1 MTNTPGEQAS
11 FLIFGGSKVGKTTVA
26 NTAPAPRLLLDAE
39 AASRFLPG
47 RKIRWNPLTD
57 APPAADGTW
66 DTCEVIIREYVALPK
81 VLEYLESG
89 QHDFASLVIDSISE
103 IQKRL
108 KDQISGSQGLIIQD
122 MDQQKWGKLLAHMEA
137 VIRELRDL
145 TEHPT
150 RPLTIVIT
158 AMQEVS
164 KQGILIP
171 SVQGGLRDS
180 LPYFM
185 DVIGYLDTQE
195 VPTTDPTQ
203 HPEPMRFLATRE
215 GVRAKGGTPY
225 LAGERVQGRIP
236 RYVYGEDLSVARMLD
251 MVFHP
256 ENTAVP
262 AAT

>member
-1 MTNTPGEQAS
+1 MTNPVGEQAS
-11 FLIFGGSKVGKTTVA
+11 FLLFGHTKVGKSTLA

-47 RKIRWNPLTD
+47 RKIRWDPLTQ
-57 APPAADGTW
+57 APPEADGTW
-66 DTCEVIIREYVALPK
+66 ETCEVIVREYSVMTK
-81 VLEYLESG
+81 VLAYLEAAE
-89 QHDFASLVIDSISE
+89 HPFASLVIDSISE

-108 KDQISGSQGLIIQD
+108 KDQISGSQGTIIKD
-122 MDQQKWGKLLAHMEA
+122 MDMQKWGKLLSHMEA

-150 RPLTIVIT
+150 RPLNVVIT
-158 AMQEVS
+158 AMQEVRE
-164 KQGILIP
+164 GILIP

-185 DVIGYLDTQE
+185 DVVGYLDTQE
-195 VPTTDPTQ
+195 VASSDPTVT
-203 HPEPMRFLATRE
+203 PEPMRFLATRE
-215 GVRAKGGTPY
+215 GVRVKGGTPY

-236 RYVYGEDLSVARMLD
+236 RYVYGEDLNIERMLN

-256 ENTAVP
+256 ENLAVP
-262 AAT
+262 VAS